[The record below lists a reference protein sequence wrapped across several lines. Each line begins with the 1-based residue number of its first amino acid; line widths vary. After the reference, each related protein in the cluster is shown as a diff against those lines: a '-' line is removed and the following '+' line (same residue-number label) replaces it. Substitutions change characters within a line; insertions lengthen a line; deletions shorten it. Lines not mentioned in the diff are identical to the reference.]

1 MAAYNNSFHK
11 SFILIACQT
20 QTVQHRSS
28 LSTPLTQNIFYNP
41 VISLKAFCGAINHI
55 FKNADFFSL
64 QVSDKFID
72 IFRLHRESALQS
84 AVFSLYS
91 FSILFVIAFNFGTMD
106 CTFLKLTLMYLVLSL
121 IRKCN
126 RTVSEACID
135 VGYSSVFE
143 RGKYLYFNYA
153 KTVVTFTHPSR

>member
-84 AVFSLYS
+84 AVFSL
-91 FSILFVIAFNFGTMD
+91 
-106 CTFLKLTLMYLVLSL
+106 SL
-121 IRKCN
+121 QLQHFICHCFQFWHNGLYIFK
-126 RTVSEACID
+126 T
-135 VGYSSVFE
+135 
-143 RGKYLYFNYA
+143 YFNVLGF
-153 KTVVTFTHPSR
+153 KSHQEMQQNGFGGVH